1 MTESDGNVKYFFLKI
16 PIFRSELILLIN
28 FMVDDV
34 FTILRFTLTQLAVLL
49 DGVGLLAAF
58 ETGPK

>member
-1 MTESDGNVKYFFLKI
+1 MSNIFFKKI